1 LKHVTTTEKDIK
13 ADRSRFLTILYQW
26 RNFDEDIHEPKVA
39 TPVWAD
45 EMMEQVLNADLDE

>member
-1 LKHVTTTEKDIK
+1 
-13 ADRSRFLTILYQW
+13 LYQW